1 MNRLNK
7 EKKEKFQKEL
17 KRLRK
22 DELFELIVQV
32 LLQIPK
38 TRVNKAFKGYIEPEI
53 LEEILLK
60 TSVKVIKKRKP
71 PKKKSSKSSKGQ
83 SDFFLKEIEQFH
95 KESFSGDYYEY
106 FNINS
111 SNFTDT
117 SEGTERWIRKCADYY
132 KQCLSEAS
140 QHPPEILSKILTLL
154 IDLLLRID
162 EGYDDI
168 IFFAD
173 EGGSWQVL
181 VDWKKILPLWFS
193 VFSKTATVEQ
203 YASKTKTVIE
213 NFAYNDKDRKQY
225 FASAYRK
232 ATTEQRKLLT

>member
-1 MNRLNK
+1 MTILNK
-7 EKKEKFQKEL
+7 EKKEKFHKEL

-22 DELFELIVQV
+22 DKLFELIDQI
-32 LLQIPK
+32 LLQLPK
-38 TRVNKAFKGYIEPEI
+38 TRVNNAFKGYIESKI
-53 LEEILLK
+53 LEEILLNTPDK
-60 TSVKVIKKRKP
+60 ATKKRKP
-71 PKKKSSKSSKGQ
+71 PKKKSAKSAKGQ
-83 SDFFLKEIEQFH
+83 SELFLKEIELFH
-95 KESFSGDYYEY
+95 KESFDGDYYEY
-106 FNINS
+106 FNVNS

-117 SEGTERWIRKCADYY
+117 TEGTALWISKCEEYF
-132 KQCLSEAS
+132 KQCISEAS
-140 QHPPEILSKILTLL
+140 QYPPETLSKILTLL

-203 YASKTKTVIE
+203 YAAKTKTVIE
-213 NFAYNDKDRKQY
+213 NFAYNDKERKKY
-225 FASAYRK
+225 FSSARRK
-232 ATTEQRKLLT
+232 ATAEQRKLMA